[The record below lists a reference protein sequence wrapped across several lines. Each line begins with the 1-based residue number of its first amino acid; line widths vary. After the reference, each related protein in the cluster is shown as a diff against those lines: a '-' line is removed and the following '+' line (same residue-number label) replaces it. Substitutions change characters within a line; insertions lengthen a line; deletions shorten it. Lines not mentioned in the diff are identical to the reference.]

1 MRINFEGLRKDFQ
14 EDLAN
19 KTPEEQ
25 AKYRGA
31 LFGLLGMTEGPAN
44 PAVEGMDLPT
54 LNITPDMLADKQD
67 LWVVAYLHLD
77 GLKLCVD
84 LGLETHIEAHKAN
97 KTYQDWEAL
106 DARVA
111 QFKVE
116 GDNLKPMRNNH
127 QGFQKVAAA
136 MLPLLLLA
144 LDQPTQEA

>member
-1 MRINFEGLRKDFQ
+1 MRIDFECLRKDFQ

-31 LFGLLGMTEGPAN
+31 LFGLLGLTDGPDN

-54 LNITPDMLADKQD
+54 LNIPDGIPAHDD
-67 LWVVAYLHLD
+67 DIWVVAYLHLD
-77 GLKLCVD
+77 AQSLCVD
-84 LGLETHIEAHKAN
+84 IGLETHIEAHRAN
-97 KTYQDWEAL
+97 KTYQDWESL
-106 DARVA
+106 NARVA
-111 QFKVE
+111 HFKIE
-116 GDNLKPMRNNH
+116 GDSVKPMQHNH